1 MLLAC
6 CMTFPTDRKNF
17 TDPAAWGGFGCHSLG
32 LRYRNFSRARLQAA
46 RDALWS
52 FPGLEGC
59 WRRNDREPSAASR
72 IASTY
77 GLDPGK
83 PLYGL
88 AHLPGSSGV
97 ACMARVRIEDHRLD
111 DDCPLCRELA
121 LQAGPPDGWLDLGL
135 PFGGL
140 GLAYPIGAY
149 PCDDGSSLAWRDEV
163 DAWLRGLAEHV
174 HRSVPFDMAL
184 IGWSDGA
191 FGPLPA
197 SAEEVW
203 EERSLGYLF
212 PGPRGLAWFP
222 PTMGAPV
229 PELLAVD

>member
-6 CMTFPTDRKNF
+6 CMTFPTDRKRF

-88 AHLPGSSGV
+88 A
-97 ACMARVRIEDHRLD
+97 
-111 DDCPLCRELA
+111 
-121 LQAGPPDGWLDLGL
+121 
-135 PFGGL
+135 
-140 GLAYPIGAY
+140 
-149 PCDDGSSLAWRDEV
+149 
-163 DAWLRGLAEHV
+163 
-174 HRSVPFDMAL
+174 
-184 IGWSDGA
+184 
-191 FGPLPA
+191 
-197 SAEEVW
+197 
-203 EERSLGYLF
+203 
-212 PGPRGLAWFP
+212 WFP

-229 PELLAVD
+229 PELVAVD